1 MEDRERRTPDASRSP
16 VPVRIEEAL
25 AAACMALICLISLG
39 NVVVRYLTNASFA
52 FTEEFSV
59 FLLVAMTLLGA
70 SVAFARG
77 EHIRI
82 AIVTDRLPRPLRRL
96 CDLLVLAVTTAMF
109 SLVIWYGA
117 LFALDQWQ
125 YDETSAGLGYP
136 TWIYTI
142 WLPLL
147 CGVIILRVVERAW
160 RDLRRGGGS

>member
-1 MEDRERRTPDASRSP
+1 MEDRENSKTAHPRSP

-70 SVAFARG
+70 SVAFARA

-82 AIVTDRLPRPLRRL
+82 TIVVNRLPPRLRLL

-117 LFALDQWQ
+117 LFALDQWE
-125 YDETSAGLGYP
+125 YEETSAGLGYP

-142 WLPLL
+142 WLPIL
-147 CGVIILRVVERAW
+147 CGVIVLRVLERAW
-160 RDLRRGGGS
+160 TSWRGSKAP